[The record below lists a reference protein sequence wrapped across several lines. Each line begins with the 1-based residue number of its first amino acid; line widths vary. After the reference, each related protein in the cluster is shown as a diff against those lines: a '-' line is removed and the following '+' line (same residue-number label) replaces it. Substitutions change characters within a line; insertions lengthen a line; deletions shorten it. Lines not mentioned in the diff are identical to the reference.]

1 MAYTV
6 EFEGTGK
13 VTMTVE
19 KSSRAKIVNDALKSA
34 GITATVTVNKV
45 IDFNAAKKPL
55 TKKQQAAIDKRK
67 KERAAEKTGAEKAA
81 KTAAEKAGKK

>member
-13 VTMTVE
+13 VVLTVE
-19 KSSRAKIVNDALKSA
+19 KSSRAKIVNDALKTA

-45 IDFNAAKKPL
+45 IDFNAPKKPL
-55 TKKQQAAIDKRK
+55 TVKQQAAIDKRK
-67 KERAAEKTGAEKAA
+67 KEREAAKKAAEKAA
-81 KTAAEKAGKK
+81 EKKT

>member
-1 MAYTV
+1 MPYTV

-19 KSSRAKIVNDALKSA
+19 KSSRAKIVNDALKTA

-45 IDFNAAKKPL
+45 IDFNAAKRPL
-55 TKKQQAAIDKRK
+55 TEKQQAAIDKRK
-67 KERAAEKTGAEKAA
+67 AEKAA
-81 KTAAEKAGKK
+81 AKKAAEKAAAKT